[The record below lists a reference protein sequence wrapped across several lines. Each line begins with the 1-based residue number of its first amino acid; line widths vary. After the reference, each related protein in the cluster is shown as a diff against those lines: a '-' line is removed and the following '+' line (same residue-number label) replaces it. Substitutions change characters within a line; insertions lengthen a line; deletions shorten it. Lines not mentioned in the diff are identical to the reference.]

1 MHERVERV
9 LLDGRSLSG
18 AEVERIA
25 RMEVAVDVDPGARE
39 HVRRA
44 REAALAVAAHRPVYG
59 LSTGVGALREVA
71 VEDAGEHG
79 MRLLRSHAA
88 CTGPVEDP
96 AVVRATLAIRLNQI
110 LAGGSGVR
118 TEVVDALTET
128 LATASLPYVHR
139 YGALGTGD
147 LSPLAEI
154 GLTLAG
160 ELPWRVGGG
169 TPTRF
174 AAGEA
179 LAFMSSNALTV
190 ATATLASRAVTRVL
204 EASHVV
210 AALSFL
216 ALQGNAEAYAAAVH
230 DARPHEGSVRVAAE
244 LRRLLGPPIA
254 SRRIQDP
261 FALRAVPQ
269 VNGAAV
275 EALHRVRDVLDVELN
290 AAVEN
295 PLVVT
300 GPAGIPGAAES
311 TSTIPTVL
319 HHGQFHATEVASA
332 LDAARLAVSS
342 VTALSTGRLAALF
355 EPNLTGLDVF
365 LASGPAGSSGLLVL
379 EYVAHDVLAE
389 VQHAATPVTTGT
401 AVISRGLEDHA
412 SFATQAARFT
422 TDLAELVPTVVGCEL
437 VAAVRALRAAPD
449 RLADAPV
456 REAFAIA
463 DAALPKGTEDRPHRD
478 DIAVAT
484 ELLSELA
491 ALAFP

>member
-1 MHERVERV
+1 MHDRVDRV
-9 LLDGRSLSG
+9 LLDGRSLHG
-18 AEVERIA
+18 ADVERVA
-25 RMEVAVDVDPGARE
+25 MMEVAVDVDADARE

-44 REAALAVAAHRPVYG
+44 REAALAVAERRPVYG
-59 LSTGVGALREVA
+59 LSTGVGALREVE

-96 AVVRATLAIRLNQI
+96 AVVRATLLIRLNQL

-118 TEVVDALTET
+118 ADVVDALADT

-160 ELPWRVGGG
+160 ELPWRVGGVA
-169 TPTRF
+169 PTRF

-179 LAFMSSNALTV
+179 LAFMSSDALTV

-230 DARPHEGSVRVAAE
+230 DARPHQGSVRVAAE
-244 LRRLLGPPIA
+244 LRRLLGRPVA

-261 FALRAVPQ
+261 FALRAIPQ

-275 EALHRVRDVLDVELN
+275 EALHRVRDVLDVEMN

-300 GPAGIPGAAES
+300 DGMA
-311 TSTIPTVL
+311 PTVL

-332 LDAARLAVSS
+332 LDSARLAVSS

-355 EPNLTGLDVF
+355 EPDLTGLSVF

-389 VQHAATPVTTGT
+389 VQHAAMPVTTGT

-422 TDLAELVPTVVGCEL
+422 TDLADLVPTVVGCEL

-449 RLADAPV
+449 RLVDAPV

-463 DAALPKGTEDRPHRD
+463 DAALPRGSEDRPQRD

-484 ELLSELA
+484 DLLPELA
-491 ALAFP
+491 ALTDPGR

>member
-1 MHERVERV
+1 MDRV
-9 LLDGRSLSG
+9 LLDGRSLTC
-18 AEVERIA
+18 ADVERIA
-25 RMEVAVDVDPGARE
+25 RMEVAVDVAVDARE
-39 HVRRA
+39 QVRRA
-44 REAALAVAAHRPVYG
+44 REAALAVAERRPVYG
-59 LSTGVGALREVA
+59 LSTGVGALREVE
-71 VEDAGEHG
+71 VEDADEHG

-96 AVVRATLAIRLNQI
+96 AVVRATLAVRLNQL

-118 TEVVDALTET
+118 TDVVDALAET
-128 LATASLPYVHR
+128 LAGASLPYVHR

-160 ELPWRVGGG
+160 ELPWRFGGVE
-169 TPTRF
+169 PTRF

-244 LRRLLGPPIA
+244 LRRLLGPPGP

-261 FALRAVPQ
+261 FALRAIPQ

-275 EALHRVRDVLDVELN
+275 EALHRVRDVLDVEMN

-300 GPAGIPGAAES
+300 DDRA
-311 TSTIPTVL
+311 PTVL

-332 LDAARLAVSS
+332 LDSARLAVSS

-355 EPNLTGLDVF
+355 EPDLTGLDVF

-389 VQHAATPVTTGT
+389 VQHAAMPVTTGT

-412 SFATQAARFT
+412 SFAAQAARFT
-422 TDLAELVPTVVGCEL
+422 TDLADLVPTVVGCEL

-449 RLADAPV
+449 RLVDAPV
-456 REAFAIA
+456 REAYRIA
-463 DAALPKGTEDRPHRD
+463 DAALPKDTEDRPHRD

-484 ELLSELA
+484 DLLPELA
-491 ALAFP
+491 ALAYP

>member
-1 MHERVERV
+1 MFPMDGV
-9 LLDGRSLSG
+9 LLDGRSLTC
-18 AEVERIA
+18 ADVERIA
-25 RMEVAVDVDPGARE
+25 RLEVAVDVDADARE
-39 HVRRA
+39 HVLRA
-44 REAALAVAAHRPVYG
+44 REAALAVAEQRPVYG

-79 MRLLRSHAA
+79 MRLLCSHAA
-88 CTGPVEDP
+88 CTGPVEEP
-96 AVVRATLAIRLNQI
+96 AVVRATLAVRLNQI

-118 TEVVDALTET
+118 TEVVDALADT
-128 LATASLPYVHR
+128 LATASLPDVHR

-160 ELPWRVGGG
+160 ELPWRVGGVP
-169 TPTRF
+169 PTRF

-244 LRRLLGPPIA
+244 LRRLLGPPVA
-254 SRRIQDP
+254 GRRIQDP
-261 FALRAVPQ
+261 FALRAIPQ

-275 EALHRVRDVLDVELN
+275 EALHRVRDVLDIEMN

-300 GPAGIPGAAES
+300 DGTA
-311 TSTIPTVL
+311 PTVL

-332 LDAARLAVSS
+332 LDSARLAIAS

-355 EPNLTGLDVF
+355 EPDLTGLSVF

-422 TDLAELVPTVVGCEL
+422 TDLAELVPTVVACEL
-437 VAAVRALRAAPD
+437 VAAVRALRSAPD
-449 RLADAPV
+449 RLVDAPV

-463 DAALPKGTEDRPHRD
+463 DAVLPADPADRPHRD
-478 DIAVAT
+478 DIAIAT
-484 ELLSELA
+484 DVLPELA